1 MMTRDSNGWYWV
13 MGGAVVTALSS
24 RLDLIDRLIPAMHHD
39 WVHAVIELL
48 ALIVGIVAGVAR
60 MSPLA
65 ISPEGRTKA
74 MRKKGKQL
82 DKATVAATVA
92 AVKADKAVQA
102 TSDAA
107 EAATVAKDVS
117 AKAGGL

>member
-1 MMTRDSNGWYWV
+1 MMMTRDSNGWWWV
-13 MGGAVVTALSS
+13 MGGAVLTIISS
-24 RLDLIDRLIPAMHHD
+24 RMDLIDRIIGHRD
-39 WVHAVIELL
+39 WVHALVELL
-48 ALIVGIVAGVAR
+48 ALTVFGGAGVAR

-107 EAATVAKDVS
+107 DAATVAKDVS